1 MGQFG
6 IWGVDEM
13 VTHCEVMEKAAKLS
27 LQLEAYSIPDGFEA
41 TGKYWQVVAKV
52 RDQYTNY
59 RTLLEILQDCPA
71 DGKLTRTGR
80 SGHDCAR
87 EMLETEARELA
98 MRVYDAWS
106 ARRNKLSKPAQ
117 AKELA

>member
-1 MGQFG
+1 
-6 IWGVDEM
+6 M

-41 TGKYWQVVAKV
+41 TGKYWQVVARI
-52 RDQYTNY
+52 RDEYTNY
-59 RTLLEILQDCPA
+59 KKLLEVLQDCPA

-87 EMLETEARELA
+87 EMLDTEARELA
-98 MRVYDAWS
+98 RRVFDAWS
-106 ARRNKLSKPAQ
+106 ARRNKLSLHERAEK
-117 AKELA
+117 LA